1 MVLCAIFGCGTR
13 SVRDKGVHMA
23 RIPTVIANQGEKI
36 RKLSEERRN
45 KWISA
50 ISRKDLTDRILDHG
64 RVCGKHF
71 ISGKAAK
78 LWDRYD
84 PDWIPTQNL
93 GHNKFDSA
101 QEIQVELE
109 AAAKRDERARDRELK
124 RVATERERRLREEIN
139 AKKQKIDEPGQ
150 KIMDISFDID
160 SSMELEAD
168 SDNTETGTATQTEE
182 FDYLFCNSTVK
193 PPFDETYFANDDAKV
208 RFYTGLPAYDVL
220 QTVYQ
225 NVSEFVVRKSPTL
238 TKFQEFVLTL
248 MKLKLNM
255 PMQDLAY
262 RFRISLSTVSR
273 IFLAW
278 MVVLDVRLA
287 PLIRWPEREDL
298 WRTMPQC
305 FQVAFGNK
313 TTVIIDCFEVFIT
326 RPSNLMARAQTYSNY
341 KNHNTVKVLV
351 GITPQG
357 SILFVS
363 NAWGGRT
370 SDKYLTDN
378 CGILKRLVPGDLVM
392 ADRGFTIQESL
403 IFHRAEL
410 AIPAFTKG
418 KDQLDPVDVEGT
430 RGIANVRI
438 HVERVIGLLRRKY
451 TILSGTLPIDFLQCD
466 PNGSQQSKIPMIDR
480 IITVCAA
487 LTNLSNGIVPLD

>member
-1 MVLCAIFGCGTR
+1 M
-13 SVRDKGVHMA
+13 
-23 RIPTVIANQGEKI
+23 
-36 RKLSEERRN
+36 
-45 KWISA
+45 
-50 ISRKDLTDRILDHG
+50 DHG
-64 RVCGKHF
+64 RVCGRHF

-78 LWDRYD
+78 LGDRYD

-93 GHNKFDSA
+93 GHDKCDS
-101 QEIQVELE
+101 VEKLQADLE
-109 AAAKRDERARDRELK
+109 AAAKRDERARDREMK
-124 RVATERERRLREEIN
+124 RVVAENEKRLREEIE
-139 AKKQKIDEPGQ
+139 AKRQKLGEPG
-150 KIMDISFDID
+150 KKVIDISFNSD
-160 SSMELEAD
+160 SAMEVE
-168 SDNTETGTATQTEE
+168 TETGTATQTEE
-182 FDYLFCNSTVK
+182 FDYLFHTSTGK
-193 PPFDETYFANDDAKV
+193 PPFDETYFANDNEKV

-220 QTVYQ
+220 QTVLQY
-225 NVSEFVVRKSPTL
+225 VSKFVVRKSPTL
-238 TKFQEFVLTL
+238 SQFQELVLTL

-262 RFRISLSTVSR
+262 RFGISIATVSR
-273 IFLAW
+273 TFSAW

-287 PLIRWPEREDL
+287 PLIRWPERENL

-305 FQVAFGNK
+305 FQVSFGNK
-313 TTVIIDCFEVFIT
+313 TTVIIDCFEVFIN

-341 KNHNTVKVLV
+341 KNHNTVKILV

-357 SILFVS
+357 SISFAS

-370 SDKYLTDN
+370 SDKFLTDN
-378 CGILKRLVPGDLVM
+378 CGILKKLLPGDLVM

-403 IFHRAEL
+403 MFHRAEL
-410 AIPAFTKG
+410 AIPAFTRG

-451 TILSGTLPIDFLQCD
+451 TILSGILPIDFLQCD
-466 PNGSQQSKIPMIDR
+466 PNGSQEAKIPMIDR